1 MHSPADGPHSELY
14 REFIDYIRLDIQ
26 RERLAANRRMLG
38 VFLWCFIIP
47 AAVAATVLVMVKLGF
62 LPKRL
67 SHYMDWL
74 IVIFPVLY
82 GIYMLSSDAIRELPV
97 MFRRGGIAATLSR
110 ALDDERWRSR
120 VCQELK
126 AKFLD
131 SKTSENRHPG
141 GRLQSWRWLVGN
153 FAIDLQNVQ
162 NRTRYLTALAGAVF
176 FLIFQGID
184 AFDSPHAEPRWST
197 TSIMGWFEASS
208 SSFTQFFALGI
219 FLLLLYVSGNQ
230 IYHSLERYLH
240 CAQMIQKELESDS
253 IKSPQ

>member
-1 MHSPADGPHSELY
+1 
-14 REFIDYIRLDIQ
+14 
-26 RERLAANRRMLG
+26 
-38 VFLWCFIIP
+38 
-47 AAVAATVLVMVKLGF
+47 
-62 LPKRL
+62 
-67 SHYMDWL
+67 
-74 IVIFPVLY
+74 
-82 GIYMLSSDAIRELPV
+82 
-97 MFRRGGIAATLSR
+97 
-110 ALDDERWRSR
+110 
-120 VCQELK
+120 
-126 AKFLD
+126 
-131 SKTSENRHPG
+131 
-141 GRLQSWRWLVGN
+141 VGN